1 MQQAQQFQQMHR
13 ENMIEFINMEFHTA
27 PNPMLIPMLEP
38 VTDKENQPQQISMT
52 SNYMDELKL
61 FPEQDPEIKF
71 GIIQIKIAD
80 TPILQQCQIIDS
92 SIDMSGSMDDF
103 CSDGKTKM
111 QHAKHTLKNIV
122 TALAKNTD
130 KNESIMMATYGFDD
144 NIETIFN
151 DSKITEDTSENLRNK
166 IDKQLY
172 SRGGTDIYQ
181 SLESQSIRCKARS
194 ESNPQ
199 LRQTNITLTDG
210 QTNQGKSTLYSE
222 MAKQVAPNCS
232 NIFIGFGKDHNAIGL
247 QQLADAQP
255 SGSYFYVAEIEK
267 AGLVFGEIIHQI
279 LYTALVDITIQ
290 MHNAEIYNYK
300 TNEWKTELC
309 IPSLVSEAKKT
320 YHIRS
325 KTPYDTSAT
334 IIASSAVHCE
344 TTPSVISAD
353 NSCPPPLLDTETYD
367 IVPVDLSIYM
377 LRQRTQELI
386 YKAHRHS
393 ISDQILGEFKSYNE
407 RTKSIKKEMI
417 QYLKFMRQYSKE
429 NSLEEDEQ
437 LNNLIA
443 DITIILKTFGGPRAA
458 LYSLARGTSQGRQ
471 TSNITSYVDPYDV
484 VFRRKRTI
492 SSSSNVSNV
501 SNVSNELRQ
510 KSFGLQRQYAVLNIQ
525 SNGDEQEPNPNPN
538 SDDESDDEYHDLDLL
553 GDLSDN
559 IVPLRPTLS
568 RTNTTPR
575 QIQLMRECSQGTRQD
590 DLNELDEQTTSKLV
604 PDVFEANISNN
615 RFPFPPIPPTNTT
628 TNSNDI
634 EEGLS
639 QSI

>member
-1 MQQAQQFQQMHR
+1 MQQAQQCQQIQR
-13 ENMIEFINMEFHTA
+13 ENMIEFVNMEFHTA
-27 PNPMLIPMLEP
+27 SNPRLIPMLESSSS
-38 VTDKENQPQQISMT
+38 DNKENQQPNHYHYI
-52 SNYMDELKL
+52 DELNL
-61 FPEQDPEIKF
+61 FPEHHDSEMKF

-80 TPILQQCQIIDS
+80 TPILQQSQIIDS

-122 TALAKNTD
+122 TALAKNTSERD
-130 KNESIMMATYGFDD
+130 NSESIIMATYGFDD
-144 NIETIFN
+144 KIETIFN

-222 MAKQVAPNCS
+222 MAKQVTPNCS

-279 LYTALVDITIQ
+279 LYTALVDISIQ

-325 KTPYDTSAT
+325 KTPYDASAT
-334 IIASSAVHCE
+334 IIASSAIHGE
-344 TTPSVISAD
+344 TRPSIISAD
-353 NSCPPPLLDTETYD
+353 NSCPPPLID
-367 IVPVDLSIYM
+367 INTNEIESNDLSIYM

-386 YKAHRHS
+386 YKAHSHS

-417 QYLKFMRQYSKE
+417 QYLKFMRQFSKE

-458 LYSLARGTSQGRQ
+458 LYSIARGTSQGRQ
-471 TSNITSYVDPYDV
+471 TSNITSYIDPYDV
-484 VFRRKRTI
+484 VFRRKRTL
-492 SSSSNVSNV
+492 SNDD
-501 SNVSNELRQ
+501 LRQ

-525 SNGDEQEPNPNPN
+525 SNDDEQEPVPNPN
-538 SDDESDDEYHDLDLL
+538 NANNESDDEYDADDDLDLL
-553 GDLSDN
+553 GDLPDN

-568 RTNTTPR
+568 RSNTTPR
-575 QIQLMRECSQGTRQD
+575 QIKLMRECSQGTRQD
-590 DLNELDEQTTSKLV
+590 DLNELEQEQTDSKIELE
-604 PDVFEANISNN
+604 PDVFESNVSST
-615 RFPFPPIPPTNTT
+615 RFPFPPIPPTNT
-628 TNSNDI
+628 NDI